1 MADQPQIDQDVIDLA
16 RRLIRIPSLT
26 PVTADLRP
34 AAQESLACLQAFLE
48 AAGARCERLCFSSG
62 HERWG
67 YPVDNLYAEWIS
79 NPGGSGICFLGHT
92 DVVPPGDPANWQRA
106 PFGAEIEGDL
116 LYGRG
121 ATDMKGAAA
130 AFAVAAARFAQENQ
144 KLNVSLIITTDEE
157 WAAVNGTRRVL
168 EWARAQG
175 KTPSAFLVGEPSSAE
190 ILGAGIKIGRRGS
203 LGGRLI
209 ARGTQ
214 GHAAYPGLYENPNR
228 ALVLALGIFHRLRWD
243 DGEPGLPATNFETI
257 ALSSGDF
264 GASAIIPGE
273 AQALWNIRFTHRQT
287 PSGLAASL
295 REALANPDNFA
306 RNHDDANILKQ
317 LSLVAN
323 MDTAALPYYS
333 APGQLARAA
342 RLTVAE
348 CTGKDA
354 IFDAGGGTTDGRFV
368 HEYFPQ
374 AEIVEL
380 GLPEMGGLTYE
391 AHPERAGRYGGMH
404 QADESCSVADLQSLS
419 GCYLSLL
426 RNYSGTAE

>member
-1 MADQPQIDQDVIDLA
+1 MADQLQIDQDVIDLA

-26 PVTADLRP
+26 PVTPDLRP

-48 AAGARCERLCFSSG
+48 AAGARCERLSFSGG

-67 YPVDNLYAEWIS
+67 YPVDNLYAEWI
-79 NPGGSGICFLGHT
+79 NDPAGPGICFLGHT
-92 DVVPPGDPANWQRA
+92 DVVPPGDMANWRRD
-106 PFGAEIEGDL
+106 PFGAEVECGL

-121 ATDMKGAAA
+121 ATDMKGAVA
-130 AFAVAAARFAQENQ
+130 AFAAAAARFAQENR

-157 WAAVNGTRRVL
+157 WAAINGTRRVL

-175 KTPSAFLVGEPSSAE
+175 KTHSAFLVGEPSSAE
-190 ILGAGIKIGRRGS
+190 ILGTGIKFGRRGS

-228 ALVLALGIFHRLRWD
+228 ALVLALGIFHGLRWD

-287 PSGLAASL
+287 PSGLAARL
-295 REALANPDNFA
+295 REALANPDKFA
-306 RNHDDANILKQ
+306 RDHDDAIVLKQ

-323 MDTAALPYYS
+323 IGTAALPYHS
-333 APGQLARAA
+333 EPRELARAA
-342 RLTVAE
+342 RQAVSE
-348 CTGKDA
+348 CMGKDA

-380 GLPEMGGLTYE
+380 GLPEMGGLTYD

-404 QADESCSVADLQSLS
+404 QADESCSVGDLQSLT